1 MIKPI
6 QFPELTQANRDG
18 LLAMGG
24 ELNPDWLVS
33 AYSQGIFPW
42 FSQGQPI
49 LWWSPDPR
57 LVLFPN
63 RIHISRSLKKVI
75 RQKQFSV
82 SCNQNFAE
90 VISNCAM
97 RGATSKHDDGTWI
110 TDEMNQAYQEL
121 HKLNYAHS
129 IEVWQHGELV
139 GGLYGI
145 ALGKVFFGESMFSH
159 KSNASKIALVALC
172 QYLITR
178 GYKIVDCQVTSDH
191 LLSLGAEEISR
202 TKFAEYLQGINIQQ
216 ADMEFTK
223 KFDSLSLLQIS

>member
-57 LVLFPN
+57 MVLFPDKV
-63 RIHISRSLKKVI
+63 HVSRSLRKVI
-75 RQKQFSV
+75 KQKQFSV
-82 SCNQNFAE
+82 TCNQNFAE

-97 RGATSKHDDGTWI
+97 RGATSKQDDGTWI

-159 KSNASKIALVALC
+159 KSNASKVALVALC

-191 LLSLGAEEISR
+191 LLSLGAEEIPR

-216 ADMEFTK
+216 ADIEFTD
-223 KFDSLSLLQIS
+223 KFDTLTSLK

>member
-6 QFPELTQANRDG
+6 AFPELEQANRDG

-63 RIHISRSLKKVI
+63 KIHISRSLKKVI
-75 RQKQFSV
+75 RQQQFSV
-82 SCNQNFAE
+82 TCNQNFAE

-97 RGATSKHDDGTWI
+97 RGATSKYDDGTWI

-129 IEVWQHGELV
+129 IEVWQDDELV

-172 QYLITR
+172 KYLIQR
-178 GYKIVDCQVTSDH
+178 DYKIVDCQVTSDH
-191 LLSLGAEEISR
+191 LLSLGAEEVPR
-202 TKFAEYLQGINIQQ
+202 TEFAEYLNGINIQQ
-216 ADMEFTK
+216 SDTEFTE
-223 KFDSLSLLQIS
+223 KFNKFQLI